1 MLNLPSAAA
10 TLVGDKLR
18 WPQPAA
24 GIRPRRGESF
34 WAPDDLFLAPEDFFL
49 GPGDFLAPEGFFLG
63 PGDFLAPEGFFL
75 GPVCIRAT
83 AEYKGNMIISA
94 TIHNE
99 KCY

>member
-63 PGDFLAPEGFFL
+63 P
-75 GPVCIRAT
+75 VCIRAT

>member
-18 WPQPAA
+18 CPQPAA

-63 PGDFLAPEGFFL
+63 P
-75 GPVCIRAT
+75 VCIRAV

-99 KCY
+99 KCYWEINQV

>member
-1 MLNLPSAAA
+1 MRNEK
-10 TLVGDKLR
+10 DLR
-18 WPQPAA
+18 
-24 GIRPRRGESF
+24 RRGVAES
-34 WAPDDLFLAPEDFFL
+34 WAPEDVL
-49 GPGDFLAPEGFFLG
+49 LVLLVSLEIAPEGFFLG

-75 GPVCIRAT
+75 GPVCIRAV